1 MKLGEDVLL
10 EIVEIVRDGIAN
22 GTDVSE
28 ALRAMEVLD
37 DEPAGKVVLS
47 PAYKALKG
55 RVV

>member
-28 ALRAMEVLD
+28 SLRALD
-37 DEPAGKVVLS
+37 LKEDEDTGNLFLS
-47 PAYKALKG
+47 PAYKVSKG